1 MQPWL
6 AVKTSQFPVWHDK
19 WRTEKINFQI
29 LLGSRDVGRRRP
41 VIRRRKASR
50 AASSKK
56 QQGFD
61 WFLPN
66 ENNEMVKVCKNFMLS
81 TIDINNDT
89 LWDRINTIFED
100 EQSNRPGPSTS
111 HKRSSKT
118 KNDATSKQPKW
129 TSKSNRNRGMAEF
142 VTKGTESLLQI
153 EF

>member
-1 MQPWL
+1 MISEEQRKLIFKYFWDL
-6 AVKTSQFPVWHDK
+6 ETWEAKTAYIKNLV
-19 WRTEKINFQI
+19 R
-29 LLGSRDVGRRRP
+29 VRP

-118 KNDATSKQPKW
+118 KK
-129 TSKSNRNRGMAEF
+129 
-142 VTKGTESLLQI
+142 
-153 EF
+153 